1 MVANDMSEQV
11 SERVRSY
18 QENGYLVL
26 EGIFSHDECDRL
38 LTIFEEHANPPDM
51 AAILNLD
58 RTEPDVR
65 AVMTDRQV
73 VGPVETL
80 QKAPVVGLM
89 SQVLFKAAGT
99 RYASQAWQPHQDNSY
114 AQAKPG
120 AYITTNIFLADAG
133 PENGGLFLYPG
144 SHLEGLLPFHPA
156 VSYRETR
163 NHPGNRVE
171 VPEDWKSLD
180 LHVKK
185 GDLLVLHGCVV
196 HGSYPNLSERDR
208 PLFQVTY
215 IKRGYDFVSG
225 KNANRQVIEL

>member
-1 MVANDMSEQV
+1 MVATDMSEQV

-38 LTIFEEHANPPDM
+38 LTIFEEHANDDK

-65 AVMTDRQV
+65 AVMTDRKV
-73 VGPVETL
+73 VDPVEAL
-80 QKAPVVGLM
+80 QGPVVGLM

-99 RYASQAWQPHQDNSY
+99 RYASQAWHPHQDNSY
-114 AQAKPG
+114 VQAEHG

-133 PENGGLFLYPG
+133 PENGGLYIYPG
-144 SHLEGLLPFHPA
+144 SHVYGTLPFTPT
-156 VSYRETR
+156 VSYRESD
-163 NHPGNRVE
+163 NPGNLVE
-171 VPEDWKSLD
+171 VNAHWEPPVD
-180 LHVKK
+180 LRVSK
-185 GDLLVLHGCVV
+185 GSVLILHGCVV

-208 PLFQVTY
+208 PLFQITY

>member
-1 MVANDMSEQV
+1 MSEQV

-38 LTIFEEHANPPDM
+38 LTIFEEHANDDK

-99 RYASQAWQPHQDNSY
+99 RYASQAWHPHQDNSY
-114 AQAKPG
+114 VQAEHG

-133 PENGGLFLYPG
+133 PENGGLYIYPG
-144 SHLEGLLPFHPA
+144 SHVYGTLPFTPTI
-156 VSYRETR
+156 SYRESD
-163 NHPGNRVE
+163 NPGNLVE
-171 VPEDWKSLD
+171 VPEDWKSQD

-196 HGSYPNLSERDR
+196 HASRENSSERDR
-208 PLFQVTY
+208 PLFQITY